1 VRELSPRN
9 APYRHELRVRYG
21 EVDMQR
27 HVFNAHYLAYV
38 DDALDTW
45 LRSVLGDYESA
56 GFDMVLKRADITW
69 DGGATFGDVLA
80 IDVAIRRWGTTSFD
94 VTFEGSVEERPVF
107 TAIVTYVSVAPGT
120 THPAPV
126 PEAVRSALS

>member
-1 VRELSPRN
+1 MS

-38 DDALDTW
+38 DDALDGW
-45 LRSVLGDYESA
+45 LRSRMGNYEAA

-69 DGGATFGDVLA
+69 HGAATFGDVLA
-80 IDVAIRRWGTTSFD
+80 IDVSARRWGNSSFD
-94 VTFEGSVEERPVF
+94 VAFEGSVEEQPVF
-107 TAIVTYVSVAPGT
+107 TAMVTYVSVAAGT
-120 THPAPV
+120 TDPTPV
-126 PEAVRSALS
+126 PEHVRSTLS